1 MNDRYESMDRR
12 DFIKV
17 SGAAA
22 AGLALA
28 GCAPRAASWSKRDEE
43 LFGPKKTGH
52 FSLTQI
58 SSATDT
64 IGESYLMK
72 TAGGKVI
79 MVDGGYAS
87 DVEKLRG
94 HLAKAGNHVDL
105 WFITHPHEDHME
117 ALATI
122 LNDPQDITIGK
133 VIYSRVTD
141 AFLDCEP
148 GSADHA
154 RGYYR
159 ALDNFMDGTDF
170 INVHTPGQRFDID
183 GIGIMILSV
192 ADLDIPVKHYNDQSM
207 IIRMWDDTKSVVFLG
222 DSEEERGKRVL
233 ARYKEY
239 LDCDYLQMAHH
250 GQAGCSEEFYKAI
263 DFRACLWP
271 TPSWVWEPGD
281 RTWLKTYDTRRWM
294 DEKGITEH
302 HVSCLEEDWTL
313 E

>member
-1 MNDRYESMDRR
+1 MMDRR
-12 DFIKV
+12 VFIKV

-22 AGLALA
+22 AGLALT
-28 GCAPRAASWSKRDEE
+28 GCDISSSRKA
-43 LFGPKKTGH
+43 GH

-72 TAGGKVI
+72 TAGGKVM

-87 DVEKLRG
+87 DVPKLRG

-122 LNDPQDITIGK
+122 LQDPQDITVGK
-133 VIYSRVTD
+133 VIYSRVPD

-148 GSADHA
+148 VSAPRA
-154 RGYYR
+154 RGYYH

-170 INVHTPGQRFDID
+170 INVHQTGQRFDID
-183 GIGIMILSV
+183 GVGIMILSV
-192 ADLDIPVKHYNDQSM
+192 ADMDIPRKAYNEQSM
-207 IIRMWDDTKSVVFLG
+207 IIRMWDDVKSVVFLG
-222 DSEEERGKRVL
+222 DAEVERGNRVL
-233 ARYKEY
+233 AQYKEY

-250 GQAGCSEEFYKAI
+250 GQAGCSEAFYKAI
-263 DFRACLWP
+263 NFRVCLWP
-271 TPSWVWEPGD
+271 TPSWVWAPSPENSWLQ
-281 RTWLKTYDTRRWM
+281 TWETRRWM
-294 DEKGITEH
+294 EENGITEH
-302 HVSCLEEDWTL
+302 HASCEEEDWTL
-313 E
+313 L

>member
-1 MNDRYESMDRR
+1 MYIGKMDRR
-12 DFIKV
+12 NFIKV

-28 GCAPRAASWSKRDEE
+28 GCAPAGWSKKQEE
-43 LFGPKKTGH
+43 LFGPKQTGH

-72 TAGGKVI
+72 TRGGKVI

-87 DVEKLRG
+87 DVPKLRG
-94 HLAKAGNHVDL
+94 HLEGAGNHVDL

-122 LNDPQDITIGK
+122 LNDPQGITVGK
-133 VIYSRVTD
+133 VVYSRVPD

-148 GSADHA
+148 GSAENA

-170 INVHTPGQRFDID
+170 INVHQAGQRFDID
-183 GIGIMILSV
+183 GVGIMILSV
-192 ADLDIPVKHYNDQSM
+192 ADMGLHVKHYNEQSM
-207 IIRMWDDTKSVVFLG
+207 IIRMWDDSKSVVFLG
-222 DSEEERGKRVL
+222 DSEEGRGDSVL
-233 ARYKEY
+233 AQYREY

-250 GQAGCSEEFYKAI
+250 GQGGCSEEFYKAI
-263 DFRACLWP
+263 NFRVCLWP
-271 TPSWVWEPGD
+271 TPSWVWAPSPENS
-281 RTWLKTYDTRRWM
+281 WLKTWETRRWM

-302 HVSCLEEDWTL
+302 HASCEEEDWTL
-313 E
+313 L

>member
-1 MNDRYESMDRR
+1 MDRR
-12 DFIKV
+12 NFIKV

-28 GCAPRAASWSKRDEE
+28 SCAPSGWSKKEEE
-43 LFGPKKTGH
+43 LFGPRKTGH

-72 TAGGKVI
+72 IRGGIVI

-87 DVEKLRG
+87 DVPKLRA

-122 LNDPQDITIGK
+122 LNDPQDITGGK
-133 VIYSRVTD
+133 VVYSRVTD

-148 GSADHA
+148 GSAGNA

-170 INVHTPGQRFDID
+170 VNVHQAGQRFDID
-183 GIGIMILSV
+183 GVGIMILSV
-192 ADLDIPVKHYNDQSM
+192 VDLDLPVKHYNEQSM
-207 IIRMWDDTKSVVFLG
+207 IIRMWDDSKSVVFLG
-222 DSEEERGKRVL
+222 DAEIGRGDSVL
-233 ARYKEY
+233 AQYREY

-250 GQAGCSEEFYKAI
+250 GQGGCSEEFYKSI
-263 DFRACLWP
+263 NFRVCLWP
-271 TPSWVWEPGD
+271 TPSWVWNAEEGG
-281 RTWLKTYDTRRWM
+281 WLKTWETRRWM

-302 HVSCLEEDWTL
+302 HVSCVEEDWTL
-313 E
+313 L

>member
-1 MNDRYESMDRR
+1 MERR

-17 SGAAA
+17 TGAAA

-28 GCAPRAASWSKRDEE
+28 GCVPAATGWSKREEE

-79 MVDGGYAS
+79 MVDGGYAT

-122 LNDPQDITIGK
+122 LNDPQGITIDK

-141 AFLDCEP
+141 AFLDNEP
-148 GSADHA
+148 GSAEAA
-154 RGYYR
+154 RSYYR

-170 INVHTPGQRFDID
+170 VNVHQTGQRFDID

-192 ADLDIPVKHYNDQSM
+192 ADLDIPVKHYNEQSM

-222 DSEEERGKRVL
+222 DSEVERGNRVL
-233 ARYKEY
+233 AQYKDY

-250 GQAGCSEEFYKAI
+250 GQSGCSEEFYKAI
-263 DFRACLWP
+263 NFRVCLWP
-271 TPSWVWEPGD
+271 TPSWVWAAEEGS
-281 RTWLKTYDTRRWM
+281 WLKTWETRRWM

-302 HVSCLEEDWTL
+302 HASCEETDWTL

>member
-1 MNDRYESMDRR
+1 MDRR
-12 DFIKV
+12 DFIKY

-28 GCAPRAASWSKRDEE
+28 GCVPANLGWSKKEEE
-43 LFGPKKTGH
+43 LFGPKPTGH

-72 TAGGKVI
+72 TAGGNVI
-79 MVDGGYAS
+79 MVDGGFAT

-94 HLAKAGNHVDL
+94 HLAKVGNHVDL

-122 LNDPQDITIGK
+122 LNDPQGITIDK

-141 AFLDCEP
+141 AFLDNEQ
-148 GSADHA
+148 GSAEAA
-154 RGYYR
+154 RSYYR

-170 INVHTPGQRFDID
+170 INLHQPGQRFDID

-192 ADLDIPVKHYNDQSM
+192 ADLDIPVKHYNEQSM
-207 IIRMWDDTKSVVFLG
+207 ILRMWDDTKSVVFLG
-222 DSEEERGKRVL
+222 DSEVERGNLVL
-233 ARYKEY
+233 AQYKDY

-250 GQAGCSEEFYKAI
+250 GQSGCSEEFYKAI
-263 DFRACLWP
+263 NFRVCLWP
-271 TPSWVWEPGD
+271 TPSWVWAPAEGS
-281 RTWLKTYDTRRWM
+281 WLKTWDTRRWM

-302 HVSCLEEDWTL
+302 HVSCLETDWTL